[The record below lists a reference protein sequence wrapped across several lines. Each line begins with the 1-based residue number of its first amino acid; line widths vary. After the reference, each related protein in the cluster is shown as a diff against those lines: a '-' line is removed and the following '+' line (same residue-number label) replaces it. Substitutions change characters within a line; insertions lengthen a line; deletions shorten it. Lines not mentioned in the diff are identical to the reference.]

1 MFVYQSS
8 EKSALA
14 RLVGAELCAYRLAD
28 IPSATGMSSDW
39 CAYRFLVRGRSPAGL
54 SLSADKYWGENH
66 ERTCSSIW
74 AAPLSSCSAGYFGA
88 DLRGSARRRA
98 DHQHQH
104 HERFPSLRRRLVRLG
119 GCLSICN
126 RGGQWSRGS
135 DESQKCAHP
144 GYRLGPLRC

>member
-1 MFVYQSS
+1 MFVYQ
-8 EKSALA
+8 EEREICL
-14 RLVGAELCAYRLAD
+14 
-28 IPSATGMSSDW
+28 SATRRRRVMRVLIGRYSICDGDVFVLVRLS
-39 CAYRFLVRGRSPAGL
+39 FLVRGRSPAGL

-74 AAPLSSCSAGYFGA
+74 AAPMWSCSAGYRRA
-88 DLRGSARRRA
+88 DLRVSARRRA

-104 HERFPSLRRRLVRLG
+104 HERCPSLRRCLVRLG

-135 DESQKCAHP
+135 DGS
-144 GYRLGPLRC
+144 